1 MAANIIFRII
11 TAVGAVLSTTHMG
24 TVPSKR
30 IGPKMV
36 GQIDP
41 PHENKIKDHSINL
54 VKDKI
59 SQLADPDLKNAC
71 STGLVYEQENE
82 NGDVEITCKV
92 PEEVAEKLKGGGNM
106 LWMKSKKT
114 RKRKLSKKRK
124 QTKKRKLLKKRKQT
138 KKRKQKKNRKSR
150 RI

>member
-11 TAVGAVLSTTHMG
+11 TAVGAVLSTTRM
-24 TVPSKR
+24 
-30 IGPKMV
+30 
-36 GQIDP
+36 GQIQIEDRNIVNP
-41 PHENKIKDHSINL
+41 DEIVEDHIKEHSLNL

-59 SQLADPDLKNAC
+59 SQLDNPDLRDAC
-71 STGLVYEQENE
+71 SKSLSYDNTGKNVI
-82 NGDVEITCKV
+82 VTCKLD
-92 PEEVAEKLKGGGNM
+92 EGGEKLMKTGSRGGGNM

-114 RKRKLSKKRK
+114 KKRKLS
-124 QTKKRKLLKKRKQT
+124 KKRKQT